1 VNKRLDVLHLIQD
14 VDWVV
19 GSFIATPGGEL
30 LIYLMP
36 AEFGEDEL
44 ARTASRLASI
54 VKSAELCGLAVDQ
67 CDFSF
72 SRYQLV
78 VSTCAAGM
86 LGVVVEAPVSRPA
99 LSMATRIALAE
110 LPALVASLDAE
121 PDSAPRGL
129 PDGTRAVARLGAGA
143 EHFGARTLRP
153 D

>member
-1 VNKRLDVLHLIQD
+1 MSERLDVLHLIQD

-19 GSFIATPGGEL
+19 GSFVATTGGEL
-30 LIYLMP
+30 LVYLMP
-36 AEFGEDEL
+36 PEFGEEEL

-54 VKSAELCGLAVDQ
+54 VKSAELCGLQVDQ

-78 VSTCAAGM
+78 VSRCAAGM

-110 LPALVASLDAE
+110 LPALVATLDQDPGSTAKAFA
-121 PDSAPRGL
+121 AP
-129 PDGTRAVARLGAGA
+129 PVARLGAA
-143 EHFGARTLRP
+143 PEHFGAPGSPRG
-153 D
+153 